1 MSFHST
7 HATSHAL
14 QPMQVVTSMYLQTSS
29 SRWTPAPG
37 TLPEWPE
44 MALIWS
50 VPVAMINFFFML
62 AGPHP
67 RSLSLGGPA
76 SPGFPPA
83 PRSGRRRLLWRS
95 GCTSSWPLQ
104 IRNHLKQ
111 LRDLNHIGKRAFDVV
126 RVRSHEA
133 WHVRRAFGIERELE
147 PDFEI
152 DRRADAVRLHG
163 RQLRHRAPDAV

>member
-50 VPVAMINFFFML
+50 VPVAMINFFFLL

-83 PRSGRRRLLWRS
+83 PRSGRRRSRPASRFLLAPGGSRQPNLLRVIVSVLRVDVEPALRRVATMLGVSPLARPVGFSHPFEELRRS
-95 GCTSSWPLQ
+95 PT
-104 IRNHLKQ
+104 R
-111 LRDLNHIGKRAFDVV
+111 RFERVERRFD
-126 RVRSHEA
+126 R
-133 WHVRRAFGIERELE
+133 
-147 PDFEI
+147 
-152 DRRADAVRLHG
+152 
-163 RQLRHRAPDAV
+163 